1 LPTSF
6 GRSSN
11 SPLSRAAHLRV
22 SQTHKE
28 KSFLVSKTPARLV
41 DLRSP
46 EKFRAGFIPG
56 SYSVPD
62 LRCWEA
68 ARESGLFNG
77 REIYFLADDP
87 EQLALCEEFGDL
99 GEGSEL
105 AGWFGTDA
113 LEEWRKA
120 IVQMGQLEAIS
131 ADTLTIRLAAWNTIV
146 LDIEETGAARTSDP
160 AALRFRLKDLPLSLD
175 GLPVET
181 SICVTAASLGVSSFA
196 ASLMWNFGFHKISY
210 LLGPEFAVHGFRK

>member
-1 LPTSF
+1 LPVDRATDLSIAELGNLAALPPTS
-6 GRSSN
+6 
-11 SPLSRAAHLRV
+11 
-22 SQTHKE
+22 QTQE
-28 KSFLVSKTPARLV
+28 ETGLLVSKTPARLV

-46 EKFRAGFIPG
+46 EIFRAGFIPG
-56 SYSVPD
+56 SYNVPD

-68 ARESGLFNG
+68 ARQSGLFSG

-87 EQLALCEEFGDL
+87 DQLALCEELGDL

-113 LEEWRKA
+113 MDEWRKA
-120 IVQMGQLEAIS
+120 ILQIGQLEAIS
-131 ADTLTIRLAAWNTIV
+131 ADTLNIRVAAWNTIV
-146 LDIEETGAARTSDP
+146 LDIIEVGRSGEPRPSHLGALHFS
-160 AALRFRLKDLPLSLD
+160 LSELPLCLD

-181 SICVTAASLGVSSFA
+181 SICVTAGSLGVSSFA

-210 LLGPEFAVHGFRK
+210 LLG

>member
-1 LPTSF
+1 MVPISF
-6 GRSSN
+6 SHKSN
-11 SPLSRAAHLRV
+11 LPLSRA
-22 SQTHKE
+22 SD
-28 KSFLVSKTPARLV
+28 FLVPKTPARLV

-62 LRCWEA
+62 LHCWEA
-68 ARESGLFNG
+68 ARESGLFSG

-87 EQLALCEEFGDL
+87 DQLALCEAFGDL
-99 GEGSEL
+99 GEGTEL
-105 AGWFGTDA
+105 AGWFGADA

-120 IVQMGQLEAIS
+120 IMKMGRLEAIS

-146 LDIEETGAARTSDP
+146 LDILEAKAIHKEANQQEENWGSARLSH
-160 AALRFRLKDLPLSLD
+160 ASALHFHLKELPLSLD

-181 SICVTAASLGVSSFA
+181 SICVTAGSMGVASFA
-196 ASLMWNFGFHKISY
+196 ASLLWNFGFHKISY
-210 LLGPEFAVHGFRK
+210 LLSR

>member
-1 LPTSF
+1 LPVNGATDLWV
-6 GRSSN
+6 G
-11 SPLSRAAHLRV
+11 
-22 SQTHKE
+22 QTQEE
-28 KSFLVSKTPARLV
+28 KNFLVSKTPARLV

-56 SYSVPD
+56 SYNVPD

-87 EQLALCEEFGDL
+87 EQLVLCEEFGDL

-105 AGWFGTDA
+105 AGWFGAEA
-113 LEEWRKA
+113 LDEWRKA
-120 IVQMGQLEAIS
+120 IVQVGQLEAIS

-146 LDIEETGAARTSDP
+146 LDIIEAGGCGAPRRNFP
-160 AALRFRLKDLPLSLD
+160 GALHFSLKELPLSLD

-210 LLGPEFAVHGFRK
+210 LLA

>member
-1 LPTSF
+1 LPI
-6 GRSSN
+6 N
-11 SPLSRAAHLRV
+11 SATDLWIA
-22 SQTHKE
+22 QTQEE
-28 KSFLVSKTPARLV
+28 KSFRMPKTPARLV

-56 SYSVPD
+56 SYNVPD

-87 EQLALCEEFGDL
+87 EQLALCEQSGDL

-105 AGWFGTDA
+105 AGWFGADA
-113 LEEWRKA
+113 LDEWRKA
-120 IVQMGQLEAIS
+120 IVQVGQLEAIS

-146 LDIEETGAARTSDP
+146 LDIIESVRAGALRLSRP
-160 AALRFRLKDLPLSLD
+160 GALRFCLGELPLSLD

-210 LLGPEFAVHGFRK
+210 LLGPEASGESVPIFRK